1 MVGTFLSLS
10 EYINGVSIERE
21 KDRRIFLLRCYL
33 SCKVVEFVRPQT
45 QLISDRQV
53 EVWSSNNSCS
63 KFTSTATATIN
74 SEQIDANRWFLNGLE
89 R

>member
-1 MVGTFLSLS
+1 MAFQQ
-10 EYINGVSIERE
+10 NE
-21 KDRRIFLLRCYL
+21 KRFCGIFLLRCYL